1 MQFHLCL
8 CVVTKHN
15 IQIAWRSPAHQS
27 LQVPRAPCQVASY
40 VCQPTN
46 IPSQSALSGHN
57 KRCAHNS
64 NSVRFRKAVKGSGRR
79 SQQRKQGLRKC
90 KNNNVH
96 SVAFHASRTTCAVT
110 GRVQLVGPECG
121 RPVVW
126 GMNNEAVLCLRSILY
141 SMHRLKCIRVRKY
154 QNFMQ
159 RAESG
164 VRRRAAA
171 VVLKFSRGAAGGESC
186 AGTADGGERNG
197 THRSGL
203 VLKFSRAGP
212 RAERSPAGAADG
224 GEH

>member
-1 MQFHLCL
+1 MTNLVDDQFSPKLLTRVTALIYSTVSSFKTRDFFGTDTFRRLSERCVRMQFHLCL

-96 SVAFHASRTTCAVT
+96 SVAFHASHNMC
-110 GRVQLVGPECG
+110 CD
-121 RPVVW
+121 RPSS
-126 GMNNEAVLCLRSILY
+126 ASR
-141 SMHRLKCIRVRKY
+141 
-154 QNFMQ
+154 
-159 RAESG
+159 SG
-164 VRRRAAA
+164 VWAPCR
-171 VVLKFSRGAAGGESC
+171 LGNEQ
-186 AGTADGGERNG
+186 
-197 THRSGL
+197 
-203 VLKFSRAGP
+203 
-212 RAERSPAGAADG
+212 
-224 GEH
+224 